1 MKFWIIPFFLLLFLS
16 EGYADNRNLDSL
28 ISFYQNSAEGFER
41 ISAIQNLFEH
51 YINNDPS
58 KAKEYAIMQMEY
70 SQSIRDTLGIG
81 QASYNMAVLHNNKS
95 NYDSATYWYEEAYAF
110 FKQIDNIE
118 RMALA
123 KYGLAILDYY
133 RGDYDPALELLGE
146 TIQLMTRDQ
155 KDSLNV
161 GAELQLMGMIH
172 IRKGNLNIA
181 LKEVLHTVRI
191 FQTLKNN
198 VRLADSYNML
208 GGIETQLGNY
218 RKSIEYNQLALKIY
232 QDQNDQIYIAQ
243 ALNDIG
249 NTYFYLKEYDEA
261 ISYLLQSAEISRQ
274 MGSKNIESTNYYNLG
289 KVYLSQKLYGQAEE
303 VLLKGLRIA
312 EETQNSIKTIEA
324 SNILGQCYVEMGKP
338 DLSLPYLKRAIEL
351 AGQTG
356 SQEAQKQAYF
366 YRSMA
371 RETMGNTVGALED
384 FKAYTRLE
392 KIIFNA
398 DKSRQIEELRT
409 LFDLETK
416 ENEIKI
422 QQNAI
427 QLLEQ
432 KSQISRLQKI
442 LLGSGLFLLSLTL
455 GLGWYAFRQKM
466 KKNELEKQKMDA
478 ELHFKSRELTTKALH
493 LAKKNETLENLL
505 LITQRIN
512 ETDNQS
518 GYQDLIKT
526 ISSDLRDD
534 KGWDTFAKFFEEVH
548 PDFFSKAALLYPDLS
563 PGEYRLMAL
572 IKMNLSSKE
581 MANILHI
588 SLPGIKKA
596 RQRLRKKM
604 GLETGDSLEKVV
616 ISL

>member
-16 EGYADNRNLDSL
+16 EGFSDNRNLDSL
-28 ISFYQNSAEGFER
+28 LSVYQNSAEGFER
-41 ISAIQNLFEH
+41 ISAIQNLFEY

-70 SQSIRDTLGIG
+70 SQGISDTLGIG
-81 QASYNMAVLHNNKS
+81 QASYNMAVFYNNKS
-95 NYDSATYWYEEAYAF
+95 NYDSATYWYEEAYTF
-110 FKQIDNIE
+110 FKQIDNSE

-123 KYGLAILDYY
+123 KYGLVILDYY
-133 RGDYDPALELLGE
+133 KGNYDPALEKLE
-146 TIQLMTRDQ
+146 EMIQLLIQ
-155 KDSLNV
+155 EQSDSLNI
-161 GAELQLMGMIH
+161 GAEIHLMGLIH
-172 IRKGNLNIA
+172 LRKGNLNTAMKNI
-181 LKEVLHTVRI
+181 LLSVRI
-191 FQTLKNN
+191 FQANEDQ
-198 VRLADSYNML
+198 VRLADSYNIL
-208 GGIETQLGNY
+208 GGIETTLGNY
-218 RKSIEYNQLALKIY
+218 RKGIAYNEQALQIY
-232 QDQNDQIYIAQ
+232 QDQNDQVYISQ

-249 NTYFYLKEYDEA
+249 NTHFYLEEYDEA
-261 ISYLLQSAEISRQ
+261 ISFLLQSAEISRQ
-274 MGSKNIESTNYYNLG
+274 VGIKNIESTTYYNLG
-289 KVYLSQKLYGQAEE
+289 KVYLAQKSYEQAEE
-303 VLLKGLRIA
+303 ILLRGLKMA

-324 SNILGQCYVEMGKP
+324 SNILGQCYVEMGSP
-338 DLSLPYLKRAIEL
+338 ERSLLYLNRAIEL
-351 AGQTG
+351 AEETG
-356 SQEAQKQAYF
+356 SQEAQRQAF
-366 YRSMA
+366 FVRSMA
-371 RETMGNTVGALED
+371 RETMGNLAGALED
-384 FKAYTRLE
+384 FKEYTRLD
-392 KIIFNA
+392 KIIFNTE
-398 DKSRQIEELRT
+398 KSRQIEEMRS

-416 ENEIKI
+416 ENKIKI

-427 QLLEQ
+427 QLLQQ

-455 GLGWYAFRQKM
+455 GLGWYAFRQKI
-466 KKNELEKQKMDA
+466 KKNELEKQQMDA

-505 LITQRIN
+505 LMTQKMK
-512 ETDNQS
+512 ESDNPS

-548 PDFFSKAALLYPDLS
+548 PDFFSKAAKQYPSLS

-581 MANILHI
+581 MANILCI

-616 ISL
+616 ISI